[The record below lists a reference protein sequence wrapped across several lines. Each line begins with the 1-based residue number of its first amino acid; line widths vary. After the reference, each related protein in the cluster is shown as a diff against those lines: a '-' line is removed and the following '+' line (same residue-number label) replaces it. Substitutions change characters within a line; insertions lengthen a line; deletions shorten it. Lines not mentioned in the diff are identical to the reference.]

1 MAKAAR
7 QRDAKGRFIRASPP
21 PVDAASDPLAPDAP
35 PAQSSPAGRA
45 SSSWDEVDLEELRIS
60 PEVAWYCQSRGVPV
74 PTCPPLIKTPEPR
87 DEPGAVFDPDRV
99 DRVLKSFRQL
109 QHVKGR
115 FAGKT
120 LMPDPWQIVW
130 IIAPVFGWVHWD
142 DDADRYVRI
151 ITTLYVDLPRKNGKG
166 IYTGEMILTRNGW
179 KKFGDLVVGDEV
191 HSVDGSL
198 VPVTY
203 VSPVHDLD
211 CYEVEFS
218 DGQTVTC
225 DEQHLWTVWDRYG
238 HDPAAWAESRT
249 KGAEVTI
256 DTPTLYAQ
264 HRCGSR
270 GDTRY
275 SVRMD
280 RVLDRPEADLP
291 LDPYLLGAWLGD
303 GSTDQATI
311 HGVDD
316 PILDRFRA
324 AGYTLV
330 HRGRCSWGIKPG
342 FLASLRELGVLGN
355 KHVPEEYLLASEAQR
370 LELLRGL
377 MDTDGGVNKGKN
389 TPRVEFT
396 STLRGLAEA
405 VLFLARS
412 LGWKA
417 TIREGRSKLNGVDH
431 GPKWRVTWTAYR
443 DRSPFYLDRK
453 TRALAEPPEK
463 PTRSATNT
471 IVAVR
476 KVESVP
482 TKCIQV
488 DHPSHLFL
496 VGEGL
501 IPTHN
506 TTIAGGLGLY
516 LTAADGEA
524 GAQVL
529 ACATTRDQARFAFDP
544 IRQLAESSPGI
555 RKYLRPL
562 KGRVTHP
569 RSGSYFQ
576 PVANVGD
583 AQHGAD
589 LHGAIVD
596 ELHLHKSMELI
607 EAVETGTGSRSQPL
621 IIFITTADAGK
632 PNTPYAQKRE
642 RVEKLARGVL
652 KDAATYGVIWAV
664 PDDADPFDEETWKAA
679 NPGYGVSPTRRYLR
693 EKAAVAQTDPVALGS
708 FKRLHLGI
716 RTRQVTRYI
725 KLEDWDANAAMVDE
739 LRLKGRRAYG
749 GLDLASVSDITA
761 LAWIFP
767 DDEGGH
773 DVIWRLWAPE
783 AKLDDL
789 NERTANAA
797 GTWVKAGILKLT
809 PGAVTDYDFI
819 ESQIQRDAKSFDVVE
834 LAYDPWNSSQLIT
847 DLVNDGLPVV
857 EVRQGFASLS
867 PALKEVH
874 RLLLVGANS
883 GEPKLRHGGNPAMR
897 WMLDNLAVAV
907 DPSGNVKPDK
917 ANAADK
923 IDGVSALVTG
933 MARAMKASEEPSS
946 AYDDGHDLMIV

>member
-1 MAKAAR
+1 
-7 QRDAKGRFIRASPP
+7 
-21 PVDAASDPLAPDAP
+21 L
-35 PAQSSPAGRA
+35 
-45 SSSWDEVDLEELRIS
+45 SWDEVDLEELRIS
-60 PEVAWYCQSRGVPV
+60 PEVAWYCQDRGIPV

-87 DEPGAVFDPDRV
+87 DEPGAVFDPERV

-142 DDADRYVRI
+142 EDADRYVRI
-151 ITTLYVDLPRKNGKG
+151 ITTLYVDLPRKNGK
-166 IYTGEMILTRNGW
+166 
-179 KKFGDLVVGDEV
+179 
-191 HSVDGSL
+191 
-198 VPVTY
+198 
-203 VSPVHDLD
+203 
-211 CYEVEFS
+211 
-218 DGQTVTC
+218 
-225 DEQHLWTVWDRYG
+225 
-238 HDPAAWAESRT
+238 
-249 KGAEVTI
+249 
-256 DTPTLYAQ
+256 
-264 HRCGSR
+264 
-270 GDTRY
+270 
-275 SVRMD
+275 
-280 RVLDRPEADLP
+280 
-291 LDPYLLGAWLGD
+291 
-303 GSTDQATI
+303 
-311 HGVDD
+311 
-316 PILDRFRA
+316 
-324 AGYTLV
+324 
-330 HRGRCSWGIKPG
+330 
-342 FLASLRELGVLGN
+342 
-355 KHVPEEYLLASEAQR
+355 
-370 LELLRGL
+370 
-377 MDTDGGVNKGKN
+377 
-389 TPRVEFT
+389 
-396 STLRGLAEA
+396 
-405 VLFLARS
+405 
-412 LGWKA
+412 
-417 TIREGRSKLNGVDH
+417 
-431 GPKWRVTWTAYR
+431 
-443 DRSPFYLDRK
+443 
-453 TRALAEPPEK
+453 
-463 PTRSATNT
+463 
-471 IVAVR
+471 
-476 KVESVP
+476 
-482 TKCIQV
+482 
-488 DHPSHLFL
+488 
-496 VGEGL
+496 
-501 IPTHN
+501 

-632 PNTPYAQKRE
+632 PNTPYSQKRE

-883 GEPKLRHGGNPAMR
+883 GDPKLRHGGNPAMR